1 MIAAT
6 RRVAITGLGAIGSL
20 GSDVSSMWNNIS
32 QGACGIRPIE
42 NIPTDRLTVR
52 TAAEIPGFDPSL
64 HFGPRRLL
72 TLDRV
77 SQIALVAARE
87 AMTPIDMAEM
97 EKAGLDRRRCGVI
110 LAAGLGQE
118 TLDQSYQALYGEAA
132 KRLPPLTVPRS
143 MPSAPASHISIEF
156 GFRGPCF
163 AVASA
168 CASASHAIGLA
179 FQMIR
184 AGMLDLAVTG
194 GSDASIQPGFM
205 KAWDALRVLSP
216 DLCRPFSR
224 DRTGLVIGEGAGI
237 VVLEAWDQA
246 VARGAVIHGELA
258 GFGMSADAGDL
269 VAPNADG
276 AAQAMEAALADAGLT
291 PAGIDYVNA
300 QGTGTRLNDRTEVQA
315 LNSVFGTRLKHLP
328 VSSTKSMIGHCLNAA
343 GALELIVTVLAL
355 REGRLPPT
363 IGFRE
368 TDADCDIDC
377 VPNQMRQAAIECAI
391 SNSFAFGGL
400 NAVLALKRAP

>member
-1 MIAAT
+1 MIAT
-6 RRVAITGLGAIGSL
+6 PRRVAITGLGAIGSL
-20 GSDVSSMWNNIS
+20 GADVTSLWNNIS

-64 HFGPRRLL
+64 HFDPRRLL

-77 SQIALVAARE
+77 SQIALMAARE
-87 AMTPIDMAEM
+87 AMASIDMA
-97 EKAGLDRRRCGVI
+97 GIDRRRCGVI
-110 LAAGLGQE
+110 LAAALGQE
-118 TLDQSYQALYGEAA
+118 TLDQTYRAFYGEAA

-143 MPSAPASHISIEF
+143 MPNAPASHISIEF

-163 AVASA
+163 AIASA

-179 FQMIR
+179 FQMIGG
-184 AGMLDLAVTG
+184 GMLDLAVTG

-224 DRTGLVIGEGAGI
+224 DRAGLVIGEGAGI
-237 VVLEAWDQA
+237 LVLESWDHA

-276 AAQAMEAALADAGLT
+276 AAQAMQAALDDAGLT
-291 PAGIDYVNA
+291 PAHIDYVNA
-300 QGTGTRLNDRTEVQA
+300 HGTGTRLNDRTEVQA
-315 LNSVFGTRLKHLP
+315 LNSVFGPRLKHLP

-368 TDADCDIDC
+368 ADADCDIDC

>member
-1 MIAAT
+1 MIAAP

-20 GSDVSSMWNNIS
+20 GADVASMWNNIS

-52 TAAEIPGFDPSL
+52 TAAEIQGFDPSL
-64 HFGPRRLL
+64 HFDPRRLL

-87 AMTPIDMAEM
+87 AMASVGADE
-97 EKAGLDRRRCGVI
+97 AGIDRRRCGVI
-110 LAAGLGQE
+110 LAAALGQE
-118 TLDQSYQALYGEAA
+118 TLDQSYQAFYGEAA

-156 GFRGPCF
+156 GFHGPCF
-163 AVASA
+163 AIASA

-184 AGMLDLAVTG
+184 GGMLDLVVTG

-224 DRTGLVIGEGAGI
+224 DRAGLVIGEGAGI
-237 VVLEAWDQA
+237 LVLESWDQA

-276 AAQAMEAALADAGLT
+276 GAQAMEAALADAGLP
-291 PAGIDYVNA
+291 PARIDYVNA
-300 QGTGTRLNDRTEVQA
+300 HGTGTRLNDRTEVQA

-368 TDADCDIDC
+368 ADAECDIDC
-377 VPNQMRQAAIECAI
+377 VPNQMRHAAIECAI

-400 NAVLALKRAP
+400 NAVLALRRAP